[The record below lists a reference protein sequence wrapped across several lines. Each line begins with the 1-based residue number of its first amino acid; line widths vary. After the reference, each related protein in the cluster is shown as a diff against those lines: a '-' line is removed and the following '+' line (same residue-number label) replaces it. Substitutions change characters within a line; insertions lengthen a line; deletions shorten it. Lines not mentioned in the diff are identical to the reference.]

1 MLCAAKIEKV
11 TFNRLLKHKIVR
23 VINKRSRWLVS
34 HKLWKQTHAWLR
46 NGPMSIR
53 SKYCKQFLNS
63 FILSF
68 SFSLSTQDNFV
79 AFPISRL
86 GLFLFRCLSNVVH
99 WSRKRNKAIFHL
111 KWERNFAANE
121 CIWNV
126 INSCPACM
134 QMTWDLLLR
143 HNNIQAS
150 LGDTFANFISHL
162 SFFQFNDFFRGVN
175 KS

>member
-23 VINKRSRWLVS
+23 VINKRSRWMWLI
-34 HKLWKQTHAWLR
+34 KLESKHAWLC
-46 NGPMSIR
+46 NGPMSSR

-68 SFSLSTQDNFV
+68 SFFLSFAQDNFV
-79 AFPISRL
+79 AFSNSTSRFVL
-86 GLFLFRCLSNVVH
+86 VPLFVDVVH
-99 WSRKRNKAIFHL
+99 WSWKRNKAIFHS

-134 QMTWDLLLR
+134 QMTVDKWLR
-143 HNNIQAS
+143 TTQHSSIARRHMRKFHFS
-150 LGDTFANFISHL
+150 FII
-162 SFFQFNDFFRGVN
+162 FPI
-175 KS
+175 